1 MSIRVLIA
9 DDHAVVRDGLR
20 LLLERD
26 GDIEVVDDATDGRQ
40 ATRKVQKL
48 KPDVVVMDITMPELN
63 GIDATQQI
71 HETCPDTRVIILSV
85 HAQAKTISRAL
96 QAGAMGYLLKES
108 AGKEVVDAVRTVYA
122 GRRYLSHQISE
133 TVIDDY
139 VKGSQT
145 ALEDGPL
152 ESLSPREREI
162 LQLVLE
168 GKSSAQIAE
177 ILFLS
182 VKSVETY
189 RSRIRKK
196 LDVKNHLDL
205 LKFAVKHNLTTLDTP
220 P

>member
-1 MSIRVLIA
+1 MAIRVFLA

-26 GDIEVVDDATDGRQ
+26 GDIEVVGDATDGRQ
-40 ATRKVQKL
+40 TARKVQRL
-48 KPDVVVMDITMPELN
+48 KPDIVVMDITMPELN

-71 HETCPDTRVIILSV
+71 HQTCPDTRVIILSV

-96 QAGAMGYLLKES
+96 QAGAMGYLLKEA

-122 GRRYLSHQISE
+122 GHRYLSHEISE

-139 VKGSQT
+139 VKGGQT
-145 ALEDGPL
+145 TLETNPI
-152 ESLSPREREI
+152 ECLSPREREI

-168 GKSSAQIAE
+168 GKSSVQIAQT
-177 ILFLS
+177 LFLS

-189 RSRIRKK
+189 RSRVRKK
-196 LDVKNHLDL
+196 LGVKNLLDL
-205 LKFAVKHNLTTLDTP
+205 LKFAVKYNLTTLDP
-220 P
+220 PP